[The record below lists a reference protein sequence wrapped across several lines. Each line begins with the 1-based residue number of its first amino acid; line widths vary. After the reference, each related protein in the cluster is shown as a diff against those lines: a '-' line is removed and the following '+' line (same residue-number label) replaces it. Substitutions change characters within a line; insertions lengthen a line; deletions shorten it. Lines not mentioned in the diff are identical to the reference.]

1 MKTTV
6 TEISNEII
14 TDISLVTS
22 DLDDN
27 SDPDLATVTIKEILR
42 VQRSEKFLKC
52 LKCNSKVQGDC
63 NPRIVSCKRCG
74 RMRADRCK
82 YGLTVKVEVKLS
94 DDDELYIKFGDESLA
109 KILHDEVLSMN
120 EDSITEQL
128 LFVED
133 ITATYNIN
141 SHTVENVL

>member
-1 MKTTV
+1 
-6 TEISNEII
+6 
-14 TDISLVTS
+14 
-22 DLDDN
+22 
-27 SDPDLATVTIKEILR
+27 
-42 VQRSEKFLKC
+42 
-52 LKCNSKVQGDC
+52 
-63 NPRIVSCKRCG
+63 
-74 RMRADRCK
+74 MRADRCK